1 MRRYLPALAL
11 VLALSS
17 LGTLLSLYLPYLSK
31 DLVDNALIGGS
42 RSALLRIVALFVGLT
57 LASYLMN
64 VVSGLRYTRVSA
76 DVLFDMRADLY
87 RHLQR
92 LSPRFYARTPLG
104 EIVSRINNDISEI
117 QRVASDTVL
126 AWIGN
131 VLFLTGTVFMLL
143 WLDAWL
149 FLVSLAVLPPSLWA
163 LVHYRRRLEKSVRV
177 LRERSADIGTFLIE
191 TLQGMKLV
199 VSSNA
204 QERET
209 DRFRSK
215 NDDFV
220 RALMSMRL
228 LTYLSGGLPGLIL
241 SAGMGVVFL
250 VGGQRVIGGAITMG
264 TFVAFMAYQMRLLSP
279 IRGLMGLYANLAAA
293 RVSLRR
299 VHEILDT
306 PVEVSEPSNPVEAR
320 AISGG
325 LALDHVCFTFG
336 RGEPVLD
343 DVSLEVS
350 PGEVLAIVGAS
361 GSGKSTIVDLLTR
374 HLDPDSGSIRLDGI
388 DLRRFRLA
396 DVRRHVTAVEHA
408 PFVFNTS
415 LADNIR
421 YACPEA
427 RDDQVEAAARRAG
440 LDEFLASLPQGMD
453 TPVGE
458 RGQALSAGQRQRL
471 GIARALLR
479 NPRVLV
485 LDEATAAL
493 DPETEQRVVSGYES
507 LMEGRTTILVSHRL
521 DLARRADRVVVLDR
535 GRVAQE
541 GTPGELMDRPGPSST
556 AASTGH
562 IPT

>member
-1 MRRYLPALAL
+1 
-11 VLALSS
+11 
-17 LGTLLSLYLPYLSK
+17 
-31 DLVDNALIGGS
+31 
-42 RSALLRIVALFVGLT
+42 
-57 LASYLMN
+57 
-64 VVSGLRYTRVSA
+64 
-76 DVLFDMRADLY
+76 
-87 RHLQR
+87 
-92 LSPRFYARTPLG
+92 
-104 EIVSRINNDISEI
+104 
-117 QRVASDTVL
+117 
-126 AWIGN
+126 
-131 VLFLTGTVFMLL
+131 
-143 WLDAWL
+143 
-149 FLVSLAVLPPSLWA
+149 
-163 LVHYRRRLEKSVRV
+163 
-177 LRERSADIGTFLIE
+177 
-191 TLQGMKLV
+191 
-199 VSSNA
+199 
-204 QERET
+204 
-209 DRFRSK
+209 
-215 NDDFV
+215 
-220 RALMSMRL
+220 
-228 LTYLSGGLPGLIL
+228 
-241 SAGMGVVFL
+241 
-250 VGGQRVIGGAITMG
+250 
-264 TFVAFMAYQMRLLSP
+264 
-279 IRGLMGLYANLAAA
+279 
-293 RVSLRR
+293 
-299 VHEILDT
+299 
-306 PVEVSEPSNPVEAR
+306 VEAR

-541 GTPGELMDRPGPSST
+541 GTPGELMDRPGAFRRLFVASGPS
-556 AASTGH
+556 
-562 IPT
+562 